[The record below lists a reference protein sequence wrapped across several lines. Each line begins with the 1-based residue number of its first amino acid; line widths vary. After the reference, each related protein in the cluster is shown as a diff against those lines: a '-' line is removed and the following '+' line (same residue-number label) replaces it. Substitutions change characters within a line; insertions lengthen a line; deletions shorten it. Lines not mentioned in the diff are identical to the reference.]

1 MAGDIQIGG
10 SRHTSPGAVL
20 AAARVAQGITVE
32 RVAEKL
38 RLSTLQIKAIEADD
52 FAALPGG
59 VFARGFVRN
68 YARLLNL
75 DATPLLSAMAP
86 LHASDKPPSEERLLR
101 DVKGVVMD
109 AKPFRGVPVA
119 AVVIALVVG
128 LLAFYEFAFNET
140 PATRPSTQAN
150 PAPSSSAVTTPFETL
165 TPAAP
170 LAADPSLSQEGA
182 PKPANGAAGAS
193 RGLHFLFNR
202 ESWVEVRD
210 GVGNILF
217 SKINLPGSEQR
228 VVGEPPFSIIVG
240 SAKGV
245 QLAYNG
251 HPVDLAAH
259 ATEDVARLRLE

>member
-1 MAGDIQIGG
+1 MAGDIQSG
-10 SRHTSPGAVL
+10 SPRHPSPGAAL

-32 RVAEKL
+32 RVAERL
-38 RLSTLQIKAIEADD
+38 RLSSLQIKAIEADD

-75 DATPLLSAMAP
+75 DAKPLLSAMAP
-86 LHASDKPPSEERLLR
+86 LHASDRVSSDERLLR
-101 DVKGVVMD
+101 EARGVVMN
-109 AKPFRGVPVA
+109 ARPFRCVPVA
-119 AVVIALVVG
+119 GAVIALVVG
-128 LLAFYEFAFNET
+128 LLALYEFALNEAPT
-140 PATRPSTQAN
+140 TRPSTPASA
-150 PAPSSSAVTTPFETL
+150 APSSRVV
-165 TPAAP
+165 AAP
-170 LAADPSLSQEGA
+170 AERVTLPPVPVQPALSPEGEGRLASVG
-182 PKPANGAAGAS
+182 AGAS
-193 RGLHFLFNR
+193 PGLHFLFNR

-210 GVGNILF
+210 GLGNILF

-228 VVGEPPFSIIVG
+228 IVGEPPFSIIVG

>member
-1 MAGDIQIGG
+1 MAGDIQSGG
-10 SRHTSPGAVL
+10 LVSPGAVL

-32 RVAEKL
+32 RVAATL

-52 FAALPGG
+52 FGALPGG

-86 LHASDKPPSEERLLR
+86 LHSSEKLPSEERLLR

-119 AVVIALVVG
+119 AVVIAVVVG
-128 LLAFYEFAFNET
+128 LLAYYEFALNDA
-140 PATRPSTQAN
+140 PASRRSIEVSPL
-150 PAPSSSAVTTPFETL
+150 PSSKAVAIPAEGLTPSL
-165 TPAAP
+165 LPAAP
-170 LAADPSLSQEGA
+170 SPAPEGT
-182 PKPANGAAGAS
+182 PTPASGAAGAS
-193 RGLHFLFNR
+193 SGLHFLFNR

-210 GVGNILF
+210 GLGNILF

-228 VVGEPPFSIIVG
+228 VLGEPPFNIVVG

-251 HPVDLAAH
+251 NPIDLAAY